1 MRVAITGGIADGK
14 TTVCALLA
22 EQGLVTVSADEIVAK
37 LYRNPTIVKRI
48 RASFGDGLMV
58 DGGVSRELLQAIVSD
73 SAEARAKLNAIFH
86 PAVMREIL
94 LQTDTDDIAFAE
106 VPLLIETATQGW
118 FDEVWVVT
126 AGAGEQRKR
135 LVKRLGSESEAD
147 RLLTTQLPTEAK
159 IPFADRVIR
168 TNVPVETVKSTIARH
183 VKELLGQ
190 R

>member
-58 DGGVSRELLQAIVSD
+58 DGGVSRELLRAIVSD
-73 SAEARAKLNAIFH
+73 SAEARAKLNTIFH

-106 VPLLIETATQGW
+106 LTEPP
-118 FDEVWVVT
+118 
-126 AGAGEQRKR
+126 
-135 LVKRLGSESEAD
+135 
-147 RLLTTQLPTEAK
+147 LTTVCLS
-159 IPFADRVIR
+159 RV
-168 TNVPVETVKSTIARH
+168 E
-183 VKELLGQ
+183 LGQ
-190 R
+190 RTVEALVNNIEKPREEGQEVHIPTHLIKRASTAPPRSN